1 MPAPPRISGTA
12 LRSLARFA
20 RTRVGAIALKQL
32 FLSDLKVSEIAKL
45 PDELFGDMPVDSR
58 ALAGR
63 PPRASSNAG
72 LALPTAP
79 WSGTSATLTDA
90 YRAKR
95 TTPREIVDR
104 ALAAA
109 RELAARTPTVGP
121 LMAYADEVARRE
133 ADASTARWAAGAP
146 LGPLDGVPFAV
157 KEQTAVRGFVRGGG
171 TTFEDPAPQTDDA
184 TVVARLRAAGAIV
197 IGTTPMTE
205 YGMTPLGY
213 NPKRAMPRN
222 PHATDRVAG
231 GSSTGSGVSVA
242 TGLVAFALG
251 VDGGGSIR
259 IPAAL
264 SGVFGIKPTWG
275 RVSRFGDLSGGTV
288 AHLGPLASSTL
299 DLARVLDAIAAPD
312 PRDPQ
317 TDFAP
322 TFVTGAFE
330 KSLARG
336 VKGLRIGVDEH
347 EWSCCDSS
355 IAQAGRAALRALE
368 RDGAVLVDVKPKLA
382 RWAAA
387 MGYLTIGMEDRASQ
401 RKNIREHLTE
411 YNLDLQISYAV
422 LGALG
427 TVEYCDGLRLRGGLR
442 AEMALL
448 FQDLDLFALPTTA
461 TTAPRVTDA
470 DMRLG
475 FLDSRALDAM
485 CRFNFLGNL
494 TGLPALTAPVGRDRD
509 GLPIG
514 LQLVGDAFDDATV
527 LAASAQLERSG
538 AARTERPIVT
548 ADTLASARG

>member
-1 MPAPPRISGTA
+1 MPAPPRISGAA

-20 RTRVGAIALKQL
+20 RTRVGALALKQL
-32 FLSDLKVSEIAKL
+32 FLSDLKVSEIVKL
-45 PDELFGDMPVDSR
+45 PDELFGDMPIDNR

-63 PPRASSNAG
+63 APRASSNAEH
-72 LALPTAP
+72 ALPPAP

-90 YRAKR
+90 YRATK
-95 TTPREIVDR
+95 TTPRAVVDAR
-104 ALAAA
+104 LAAA
-109 RELAARTPTVGP
+109 RDLASRTPTMGP
-121 LMAYADEVARRE
+121 LMAYADDVARRE
-133 ADASTARWAAGAP
+133 ADASTARYAAGAS

-157 KEQTAVRGFVRGGG
+157 KEQTSVSGFARGGG
-171 TTFEDPAPQTDDA
+171 TTFEDPALRTDDA
-184 TVVARLRAAGAIV
+184 TIVARLRAAGAIV
-197 IGTTPMTE
+197 LGTTPMTE
-205 YGMTPLGY
+205 YGMNPLGY

-231 GSSTGSGVSVA
+231 GSSTGSGVAVA
-242 TGLVAFALG
+242 TGLVPFAIG
-251 VDGGGSIR
+251 ADGGGSIR
-259 IPAAL
+259 VPSAL
-264 SGVFGIKPTWG
+264 NGVFGIKPTWG

-288 AHLGPLASSTL
+288 AHVGPLASSTL

-322 TFVTGAFE
+322 TFAAGAFE
-330 KSLARG
+330 RSLARG

-347 EWSCCDSS
+347 EWSCCDAA
-355 IAQAGRAALRALE
+355 IADAGRTALRVLE
-368 RDGAVLVDVKPKLA
+368 QGGAVLVDVKPKLA

-387 MGYLTIGMEDRASQ
+387 IGYLTIGMEDRASQ
-401 RKNIREHLTE
+401 RHNIRERLTE

-427 TVEYCDGLRLRGGLR
+427 VVEYCDGLRLRGGLR
-442 AEMALL
+442 AEMASL
-448 FQDLDLFALPTTA
+448 FRDLDLFALPTTV

-485 CRFNFLGNL
+485 CRFSFLGNL
-494 TGLPALTAPVGRDRD
+494 TGLPASTAPVGRDRD

-514 LQLVGDAFDDATV
+514 LQLVGDAWDEATV

-538 AARTERPIVT
+538 AARTERPLV
-548 ADTLASARG
+548 AVEPLAATHA